1 MVYLVIQTNRDA
13 YSFYPYARDSS
24 GIDSS
29 IVVIKQ
35 GVRKADAGRQVTTML
50 HTARVLIYRSE

>member
-1 MVYLVIQTNRDA
+1 MIQTNRDTCF
-13 YSFYPYARDSS
+13 FYPYARDSS

-50 HTARVLIYRSE
+50 HTARVLIYKSE